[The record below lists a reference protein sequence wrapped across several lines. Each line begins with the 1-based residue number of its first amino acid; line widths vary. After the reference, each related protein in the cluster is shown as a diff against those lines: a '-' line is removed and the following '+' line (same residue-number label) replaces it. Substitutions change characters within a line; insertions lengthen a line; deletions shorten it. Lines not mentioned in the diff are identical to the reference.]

1 MITTHKTGHSLKPE
15 SVSEEIF
22 LRHLDY
28 HVTLDR
34 VDPPDGPSGIV
45 PGQSQAQTRATSQQ
59 LLRLLP
65 SLLRLQVDLG
75 SVSPSTAVFC
85 RYYGECDLDSHCSY
99 SLACY
104 NNYCRDPCI
113 GACGYNA
120 NCRVSEPVSQRDHVS
135 RVSRVTCPC
144 HSQVVNHVAACA
156 CPAGYSGNAA
166 SSCFKL

>member
-1 MITTHKTGHSLKPE
+1 MITRHKTGHFLKSE

-22 LRHLDY
+22 LRHLPH
-28 HVTLDR
+28 HVTRDPA
-34 VDPPDGPSGIV
+34 DPPDVPSGLF
-45 PGQSQAQTRATSQQ
+45 PGQSQAQTRATLQQ

-65 SLLRLQVDLG
+65 SLLRLQVNL
-75 SVSPSTAVFC
+75 SRVSLFTAAFC

-99 SLACY
+99 SLACH

-120 NCRVSEPVSQRDHVS
+120 NCRVSEPVLSPVPCP
-135 RVSRVTCPC
+135 TCPC
-144 HSQVVNHVAACA
+144 HPQVVNHVAACA

-166 SSCFKL
+166 SSCFRL